1 MKSEFNIDINQIPEH
16 NIKNI
21 YKDYEENEG
30 NIDFINDYSPS
41 KTRNKRKNNL
51 FDSPIFSLDEESIN
65 SFAYYKGILISN
77 AKKYDI
83 NKYGIITK
91 DEAISSIINSN
102 ISDKI
107 DSILAEKIV
116 EFYNKTDKIEYM
128 KFIAKII
135 KDIQNYTFLKG
146 NKKDININNNDLNIT
161 ETKKNSLPN
170 LINNLKRSTLNKSY
184 SNKLYPIKK
193 LNIQKSQAELSK
205 DSEEKLPYI
214 KSNKLKFNSNL
225 RYIQEESKNEDL
237 TNNISSEEEK
247 DFDLINKNINIDE
260 IKSMIRNIKPII
272 SELRQKYLTSI
283 SQNISSFELVNI
295 LKI

>member
-51 FDSPIFSLDEESIN
+51 FDSPLFSLDEESIN

-170 LINNLKRSTLNKSY
+170 LINNLKRSIL
-184 SNKLYPIKK
+184 
-193 LNIQKSQAELSK
+193 LNI
-205 DSEEKLPYI
+205 I
-214 KSNKLKFNSNL
+214 IFL
-225 RYIQEESKNEDL
+225 R
-237 TNNISSEEEK
+237 
-247 DFDLINKNINIDE
+247 LI
-260 IKSMIRNIKPII
+260 
-272 SELRQKYLTSI
+272 
-283 SQNISSFELVNI
+283 FF
-295 LKI
+295 

>member
-1 MKSEFNIDINQIPEH
+1 MKFNEDFIDKIKGKNDKFIKLRKYNRFNTEFNLNKSLTSGKISKTLNDFFDNDLKAENSLNTVLDNSCCEYLKSEFNIDINQIPEH

-51 FDSPIFSLDEESIN
+51 FDSPLFSLDEESIN

-146 NKKDININNNDLNIT
+146 
-161 ETKKNSLPN
+161 
-170 LINNLKRSTLNKSY
+170 
-184 SNKLYPIKK
+184 
-193 LNIQKSQAELSK
+193 
-205 DSEEKLPYI
+205 
-214 KSNKLKFNSNL
+214 
-225 RYIQEESKNEDL
+225 
-237 TNNISSEEEK
+237 
-247 DFDLINKNINIDE
+247 
-260 IKSMIRNIKPII
+260 
-272 SELRQKYLTSI
+272 
-283 SQNISSFELVNI
+283 
-295 LKI
+295 